1 MISVWIRY
9 RRYKETGEDERI
21 VFVSDKREHYR
32 NAFDKFF
39 SRTCKLTHGIPIACR
54 KHGLKHNN
62 NPIERY
68 NEDIKQ
74 RYKVMRCFKSLESA
88 DAFLDLRRMIYNF
101 VRGDETRAMR
111 AGIALKLG
119 RNRLEGLIKI

>member
-1 MISVWIRY
+1 
-9 RRYKETGEDERI
+9 DERI

-119 RNRLEGLIKI
+119 RNRLQGLIKI